1 MSDVNKAANDGEFE
15 NAELE
20 QQEQLARERVGDD
33 KVDQRL
39 EQLANLTMDE
49 TMQLKEKADAVN
61 TEIAKS
67 LALAVDSTEMQAVVQ
82 QYLAYTT
89 FALSTLQKKSVLI
102 SKEKFNAMA
111 NSIANDA
118 DQKAAFEQFGAG
130 LAEHFSKA
138 MQHYAE
144 QNLK

>member
-1 MSDVNKAANDGEFE
+1 MSDINKDENNGEFE
-15 NAELE
+15 SAEFE
-20 QQEQLARERVGDD
+20 RQEQIARERVGDD

-39 EQLANLTMDE
+39 EQLANLSIEDTMA
-49 TMQLKEKADAVN
+49 LKEKAEAFN
-61 TEIAKS
+61 AE
-67 LALAVDSTEMQAVVQ
+67 LAQATSFAIDSDEMQKVVQ
-82 QYLAYTT
+82 HYLAYTT

-118 DQKAAFEQFGAG
+118 DQKANFEQFCEGF
-130 LAEHFSKA
+130 AEHFSKA

-144 QNLK
+144 QHLK

>member
-1 MSDVNKAANDGEFE
+1 MSDVNKDVNDEEFE

-20 QQEQLARERVGDD
+20 RQEQLARDRVGDD

-39 EQLANLTMDE
+39 EQLANLSIEDTMA
-49 TMQLKEKADAVN
+49 LKEKADAFN
-61 TEIAKS
+61 TQIAQ
-67 LALAVDSTEMQAVVQ
+67 ATTFAIDSDEMQAVVQ
-82 QYLAYTT
+82 HYLAYTT

-118 DQKAAFEQFGAG
+118 DQKANFEQFSTG
-130 LAEHFSKA
+130 FSKTFSDA
-138 MQHYAE
+138 MLHYA
-144 QNLK
+144 QKNLK

>member
-1 MSDVNKAANDGEFE
+1 MSDLNKKDNDNEFE

-20 QQEQLARERVGDD
+20 RQEQLARERVGDD

-49 TMQLKEKADAVN
+49 TMQLKEKAEAVN
-61 TEIAKS
+61 AEIAETLT
-67 LALAVDSTEMQAVVQ
+67 LAIDSTEMQAVVQ
-82 QYLAYTT
+82 HYLAYTT

-102 SKEKFNAMA
+102 SKDKFNAMA
-111 NSIANDA
+111 NSIANDN
-118 DQKAAFEQFGAG
+118 DQKVAFDQFGEG

-138 MQHYAE
+138 MQYYAE

>member
-1 MSDVNKAANDGEFE
+1 MSDINKDENNGEFE
-15 NAELE
+15 SAELE
-20 QQEQLARERVGDD
+20 RQEQLARERVGDD

-39 EQLANLTMDE
+39 EQLANLSIEDTMA
-49 TMQLKEKADAVN
+49 LKEKAEAFN
-61 TEIAKS
+61 AE
-67 LALAVDSTEMQAVVQ
+67 LAQATSFAFDSDEMQKVVQ
-82 QYLAYTT
+82 HYLAYTT

-118 DQKAAFEQFGAG
+118 DQKANFEQFGEG
-130 LAEHFSKA
+130 FAEHFSKA

-144 QNLK
+144 QHLK